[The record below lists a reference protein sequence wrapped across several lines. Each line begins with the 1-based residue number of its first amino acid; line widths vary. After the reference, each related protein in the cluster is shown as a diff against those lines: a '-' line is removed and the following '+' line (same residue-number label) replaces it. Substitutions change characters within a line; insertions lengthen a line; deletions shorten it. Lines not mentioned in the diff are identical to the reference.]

1 MPSCRFENRIYSWA
15 ARSLLIRIGD
25 WNYLHALRQL
35 SANILKNVFPRSPFA
50 LRQTKL
56 YGIWQSFQRAS
67 RTGYS
72 LPSYFLPSYF
82 LPSYFLPSYFLPSYF
97 LPSYSLPGRKPTLNI
112 LNQFTT
118 GDSPQKLFWHNG
130 STGSER
136 LRCSHS

>member
-72 LPSYFLPSYF
+72 LPSYFLPSCF
-82 LPSYFLPSYFLPSYF
+82 LHSYFLHC
-97 LPSYSLPGRKPTLNI
+97 RKPTLNI

-136 LRCSHS
+136 LRCRHS

>member
-72 LPSYFLPSYF
+72 LPSCFLPSYF
-82 LPSYFLPSYFLPSYF
+82 PHSYFLHC
-97 LPSYSLPGRKPTLNI
+97 RKPTLNI

-136 LRCSHS
+136 LRCRHS